1 MTMMM
6 MMNWKVSWLVV
17 FLPVSGI
24 SSHHPQSCDLQ
35 ITFLVVRKFK

>member
-24 SSHHPQSCDLQ
+24 SSHHPQLCVLQ
-35 ITFLVVRKFK
+35 ITFLAF